1 MDSLDG
7 SAIFTVISEYRGS
20 KADYMRAY
28 FNNSTKENIHKEYL
42 NFYSVL
48 YPSISLNEDVSFVDD
63 ARPWENIFTTHES
76 YTIETPWS
84 NSDNGEG
91 SYLETY
97 SLVLESLVNYAKS
110 AKREMPY
117 YLGEPFTFEQVTR
130 ISLPE
135 PWFIQNEDTAV
146 DDESFSYRRD
156 VKSLG
161 ILVTISRAYALKK
174 QYIEGKDTPA
184 FLTKQNDLRNTLGY
198 QLMYTNTTEIWSSI
212 SWLSVLIALISLSLC
227 VFVALKLYK
236 DYNPI
241 YEGTQQPMVLG
252 GWLILPVIGLFLT
265 PFLLLYQLFTTGYFE
280 ETIWQAFELGSYE
293 NHKELNVFMGFELF
307 STIAFLIFSIPLI
320 VLFLQKR
327 TSFPKLIIYFYG
339 VKLGILTLSSLVLNK
354 YGVPDPTAIRDIVQ
368 AMISAAIWI
377 PYFIKSTRVKN
388 TFNKT
393 FGIDLVDFSIKKSM

>member
-1 MDSLDG
+1 MQDEVRYLGFESGIAAYKPNSPKTVLDRRYGDCKDKSLLLATLLQQLGVESYPVLVNSVNNKNMDEFLPSHYVFDHCFVYLKHNNRDYFIDPTISNQGGDLARINTPDYKFGLLLKEGANGLTPIKKEQQQSLFITEDIAMDSLDG

-174 QYIEGKDTPA
+174 KYIEGKDTP
-184 FLTKQNDLRNTLGY
+184 
-198 QLMYTNTTEIWSSI
+198 I
-212 SWLSVLIALISLSLC
+212 
-227 VFVALKLYK
+227 
-236 DYNPI
+236 
-241 YEGTQQPMVLG
+241 
-252 GWLILPVIGLFLT
+252 
-265 PFLLLYQLFTTGYFE
+265 
-280 ETIWQAFELGSYE
+280 
-293 NHKELNVFMGFELF
+293 
-307 STIAFLIFSIPLI
+307 
-320 VLFLQKR
+320 
-327 TSFPKLIIYFYG
+327 
-339 VKLGILTLSSLVLNK
+339 
-354 YGVPDPTAIRDIVQ
+354 
-368 AMISAAIWI
+368 
-377 PYFIKSTRVKN
+377 
-388 TFNKT
+388 FNKT
-393 FGIDLVDFSIKKSM
+393 K